1 MDLGRPRG
9 RILGPVRATALA
21 ALLVVGGAVHLFPSS
36 SPGAEGPCTA
46 AQTRSLVYAF
56 ARAWSRG
63 DVDAVDRLVA
73 PKPQFKWVSTG
84 RPGSRFSPAAGDRSS
99 LRAYILRRHAKH
111 DRLVMR
117 SFKFNGSDLRGTDGF
132 GHFQFAVM
140 RHSDDWPDGLAH
152 KRQGKGAIVCT
163 LPTPAIAVWSLG

>member
-1 MDLGRPRG
+1 MRA
-9 RILGPVRATALA
+9 IGPA
-21 ALLVVGGAVHLFPSS
+21 ALLIVGAALYLFPSS

-56 ARAWSRG
+56 ALAWSRG

-73 PKPQFKWVSTG
+73 PEPQFKWVSAG
-84 RPGSRFSPAAGDRSS
+84 RPGSRFSPAATYRPS
-99 LRAYILRRHAKH
+99 LRAYILRRHGQH

-117 SFKFNGSDLRGTDGF
+117 SFRFNGSDLRGSDGF
-132 GHFQFAVM
+132 GHFQFTVM
-140 RHSDDWPDGLAH
+140 RHSDDWLDGLAH